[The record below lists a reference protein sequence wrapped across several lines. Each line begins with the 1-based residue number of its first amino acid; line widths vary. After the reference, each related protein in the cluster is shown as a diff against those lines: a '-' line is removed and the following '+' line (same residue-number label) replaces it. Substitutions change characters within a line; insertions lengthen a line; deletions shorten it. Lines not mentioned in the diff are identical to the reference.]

1 MKLKTLFIAAL
12 LSFVALTGC
21 NNKKGSDSQKD
32 STSEVKP
39 HKNHVMDQYGFCAE
53 GGEYLGETL
62 KEGENKF
69 LITVT
74 TQQVWVKTIIQ
85 HVYNVWRPTIGF
97 H

>member
-39 HKNHVMDQYGFCAE
+39 HKNHVMD
-53 GGEYLGETL
+53 
-62 KEGENKF
+62 
-69 LITVT
+69 
-74 TQQVWVKTIIQ
+74 
-85 HVYNVWRPTIGF
+85 
-97 H
+97 